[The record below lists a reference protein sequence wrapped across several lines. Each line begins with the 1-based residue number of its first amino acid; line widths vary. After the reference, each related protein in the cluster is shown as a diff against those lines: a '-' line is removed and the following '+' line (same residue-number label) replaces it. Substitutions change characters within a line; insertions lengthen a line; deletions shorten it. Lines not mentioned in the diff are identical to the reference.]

1 MKIAFLN
8 TSNVPL
14 MEKMLPAERQHVP
27 WPKETKK
34 KKPLLESL
42 VLPQICFVTQVHVTS
57 VCILPQPTFDA
68 TEFRQ

>member
-1 MKIAFLN
+1 MKIVFLN
-8 TSNVPL
+8 TFNVPL
-14 MEKMLPAERQHVP
+14 MEKMSPAERQHGP
-27 WPKETKK
+27 WPKETK

-68 TEFRQ
+68 TEFSQ